1 MPRIFEPVVPDG
13 RSGSTPPHKCEPGSH
28 STVHRIVLIGIGPV
42 AAMINRLKIT
52 NNTTYSTTLLTKL
65 VDFAA
70 PEAWNRLQSGS
81 DALYEIVFR
90 ESDVGLRQGEFNGV
104 EIIINIPDLLDL
116 PFYGNHTIEKA
127 RGPATLGGG
136 YLPAKYQLAEE
147 ESMPVVNFTEWL
159 LGVVAH
165 EFHHAYLH
173 RLNPQNYVN
182 AMKPL
187 SEAETKQE
195 QDCERYAIKVVKK
208 WRIEHGEKD
217 LPFAELEGI
226 EARIAEHNR
235 RIEEGHDR
243 FNKFLAGLTK
253 KAPE

>member
-1 MPRIFEPVVPDG
+1 MVDLVQPPLNKYEP
-13 RSGSTPPHKCEPGSH
+13 CSH
-28 STVHRIVLIGIGPV
+28 STVHRPV
-42 AAMINRLKIT
+42 QLKSDRWTAIINRLKIT

-70 PEAWNRLQSGS
+70 PEAWNGPESGS
-81 DALYEIVFR
+81 DSLYPIVFR
-90 ESDVGLRQGEFNGV
+90 KSEVNLQQGEFNGV
-104 EIIINIPDLLDL
+104 EIIINIPDPLDL
-116 PFYGNHTIEKA
+116 PLYGNHAIEET
-127 RGPATLGGG
+127 RGPAILGGG